1 MLSYRVFILKNIA
14 FICFFNIL
22 NERKINQLKEINRM
36 KKKKRKIPRNSC
48 LDLVANMTLTI
59 LMKDKHF
66 RKLINFP

>member
-36 KKKKRKIPRNSC
+36 KKKKKKNTTEFLFGSC
-48 LDLVANMTLTI
+48 CQYDPNNPNE
-59 LMKDKHF
+59 
-66 RKLINFP
+66 R